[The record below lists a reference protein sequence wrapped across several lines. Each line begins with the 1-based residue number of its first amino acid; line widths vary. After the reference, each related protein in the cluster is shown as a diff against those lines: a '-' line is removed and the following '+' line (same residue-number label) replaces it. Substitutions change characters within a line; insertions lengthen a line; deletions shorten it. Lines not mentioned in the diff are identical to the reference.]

1 MLSFDY
7 HPAESLG
14 EALEVLGEYGDE
26 AVPIAGGAT
35 LVPLMRE
42 GLVRPA
48 HVVGLRRVPELRGIR
63 RTPGGGVEIGACA
76 THREIEGSA
85 EVRAYCPALAEPFSR
100 VATIRV
106 RNQATIGGN
115 LAYGDPAH
123 DPPPMLLVLGAE
135 AVVAAR
141 SGERAVP
148 LEGFFADRFETA
160 LGDGEI
166 LTKVHLPTLPEGLR
180 VSSLAFMPRTG
191 GADGDYATV
200 SVAAAL
206 RLDPDGVCEEAR
218 VGLGAVAPVP
228 LRTGSVERA
237 LVGERLT
244 PRVAREAAA
253 LAREEVDPT
262 TDHRGSAAYK
272 REMARV
278 WTERALLGLL
288 DRREVAA

>member
-1 MLSFDY
+1 MLPFDY
-7 HPAESLG
+7 HPAERLD
-14 EALEVLGEYGDE
+14 EALEVLGDYGNE
-26 AVPIAGGAT
+26 AVPLAGGAT
-35 LVPLMRE
+35 LVPLMQQ

-48 HVVGLRRVPELRGIR
+48 HVVGLRGVPELHGIR
-63 RTPGGGVEIGACA
+63 RTPDGGLEIGACA
-76 THREIEGSA
+76 THREVESSA
-85 EVRAYCPALAEPFSR
+85 EVRAYCLALAEPFSR
-100 VATIRV
+100 VATVRV

-135 AVVAAR
+135 AVLASR

-148 LEGFFADRFETA
+148 LDGFFKDCFETV
-160 LGDGEI
+160 LGEGEI
-166 LTKVHLPTLPEGLR
+166 LTKVRLPALPEGLR

-191 GADGDYATV
+191 GTDGDYATV

-218 VGLGAVAPVP
+218 VGLGSVAPVP
-228 LRTGSVERA
+228 LRAGGVECA

-244 PRVAREAAA
+244 PRVARDAAA
-253 LAREEVDPT
+253 LVREEADPSS
-262 TDHRGSAAYK
+262 DHRGSATYK

-278 WTERALLGLL
+278 WTERALLKLIEN
-288 DRREVAA
+288 REVAA